1 MMKGLQIILVLMIM
15 LIGLPQLQAQSAK
28 HDAFKES
35 YAQEKEG
42 KYSDA
47 IKTLKNVYDEQ
58 SYELNLRLGWLHYMA
73 GRFSEATTYYQ
84 KCMELFP
91 MAIEPKLGYVYP
103 AAALGSWDKV
113 KAQYKD
119 ILAIDPNN
127 TVVNYR
133 VGLMHYGKKEYKS
146 AAKYFEKVLNLYPFD
161 YDSLLMLAWSQYFL
175 GDGAKAKALF
185 NKVLLYSPN
194 DKSAQEGLDLIK

>member
-1 MMKGLQIILVLMIM
+1 M
-15 LIGLPQLQAQSAK
+15 LIGLPQMQAQSAATMN
-28 HDAFKES
+28 AFKQS

-47 IKTLKNVYDEQ
+47 IKTLKGVYDEK

-73 GRFSEATTYYQ
+73 GRFSESTTYYQ
-84 KCMELFP
+84 KCIEMYP
-91 MAIEPKLGYVYP
+91 MAIEPKLGFVYP

-113 KAQYKD
+113 GNQYKD

-133 VGLMHYGKKEYKS
+133 VGLMNYGKKDYKS

-161 YDSLLMLAWSQYFL
+161 YDSLLMLGWTKYFL
-175 GDGAKAKALF
+175 GDSAKAKALF
-185 NKVLLYSPN
+185 NKVLLYSPD
-194 DKSAQEGLDLIK
+194 DKSAKEGLDLIK